1 MKHSIVI
8 AGLTVLV
15 SVATA
20 CWAEKKETSD
30 ASANYLE
37 HSIPSEAVKYLSYNI
52 SGFREIFTDDYRK
65 TPVTLKGHLYLPKG
79 EGPFPVV
86 VLQHGMGSVENS
98 RPWIRKIVPVLNK
111 NQLGAFV
118 ADSYSMR
125 KAGMN
130 NVENLSFS
138 SRVLDGF
145 QALKALSKYPKVDAK
160 RIGIQGYSY
169 GGMVALFTSYQELTD
184 QLAPGLKY
192 AAHMPVYPGCDLVI
206 RHVNHTASPVE
217 MVLAEL
223 DDYAPVKDCIENAP
237 TIGGALKIY
246 EGAHHGFINART
258 VKRLPEAHFVNCK
271 PGYITE
277 SGNWF
282 YNNKERY
289 GPYLEIMSEIYGECG
304 GQGVTV
310 GGTKHQQ
317 AQLIEDT
324 VRFFRAY
331 LVEKD

>member
-1 MKHSIVI
+1 MKNSILIV
-8 AGLTVLV
+8 GLAVLV

-20 CWAEKKETSD
+20 CWAEKEETNNT
-30 ASANYLE
+30 SANDLK
-37 HSIPSEAVKYLSYNI
+37 HSITGETIEYLSYNVA
-52 SGFREIFTDDYRK
+52 GFQAIFTDDYRK
-65 TPVTLKGHLYLPKG
+65 SPVTLKGHLYLPKG

-86 VLQHGMGSVENS
+86 VLQHGTGSVENS
-98 RPWIRKIVPVLNK
+98 RPWISKIVPVLNR
-111 NQLGAFV
+111 NQLGVFV

-145 QALKALSKYPKVDAK
+145 QILNALSKYPKVDVK
-160 RIGIQGYSY
+160 RVGIQGYSY
-169 GGMVALFTSYQELTD
+169 GGMVALFTSYQELSD

-192 AAHMPVYPGCDLVI
+192 AAHMPVYPGCDLII
-206 RHVNHTASPVE
+206 RHMDHTASPVE

-223 DDYAPVKDCIENAP
+223 DDYAPAKDCIEYAP
-237 TIGGALKIY
+237 TIGALKIY

-258 VKRLPEAHFVNCK
+258 VKRLPEVGNFVSCK

-282 YNNKERY
+282 YNDKERF
-289 GPYLEIMSEIYGECG
+289 GSYLKILSEIYGECG

-310 GGTKHQQ
+310 GGTKRQQ

-324 VRFFRAY
+324 VRFFRAN
-331 LVEKD
+331 LVEKN